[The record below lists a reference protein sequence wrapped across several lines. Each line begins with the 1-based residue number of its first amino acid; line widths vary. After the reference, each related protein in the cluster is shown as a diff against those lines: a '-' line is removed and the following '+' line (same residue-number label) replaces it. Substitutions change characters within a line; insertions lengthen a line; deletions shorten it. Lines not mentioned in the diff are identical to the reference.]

1 MGTGDKI
8 QNKAQEVGGKIKEG
22 VGDLTDNERLEA
34 EGKADQMAAKGKE
47 AVEDVKEGA
56 AEAFNDAADAVDRK
70 N

>member
-1 MGTGDKI
+1 MELA
-8 QNKAQEVGGKIKEG
+8 QRAAQEVGGKIKEG

>member
-1 MGTGDKI
+1 MGFGDDIK
-8 QNKAQEVGGKIKEG
+8 NKAQEVGGKIKEG

>member
-1 MGTGDKI
+1 MGLGDDIK
-8 QNKAQEVGGKIKEG
+8 NKAQEVGGKIKEG

-34 EGKADQMAAKGKE
+34 EGKADQMAAKRKE